1 MPVAD
6 SSPKG
11 PDPAPRGSGWRLR
24 SGMVHE
30 AIFGINDGL
39 VATVGL
45 VSGEALAHQSH
56 RSVLIAAL
64 SALGANMVSMAV
76 GSYLATTSENDF
88 NQREIRQ
95 QKVQIERRPERERRR
110 TRRLLHE
117 IGIPAG
123 SLFPVEANIMRNR
136 SRWLNFLVREQLG
149 IHQAKIE
156 RPLENAITMGIA
168 VMLGSAPSIIPY
180 LLPFPVAIARNL
192 SWIFA
197 LTAALALGAF
207 KGRITG
213 SSIARSAAWF
223 GFLVSLSS
231 LVGSLIGFAAG
242 TLGG

>member
-1 MPVAD
+1 MPTAD
-6 SSPKG
+6 FLQTPHPPK
-11 PDPAPRGSGWRLR
+11 RFRWRLR
-24 SGMVHE
+24 SGIIHE

-64 SALGANMVSMAV
+64 SALGANVVSMAV

-88 NQREIRQ
+88 NQREIRE
-95 QKVQIERRPERERRR
+95 QKTQIERRPEHERRR
-110 TRRLLHE
+110 MRRLLNE
-117 IGIPAG
+117 IGIPAA
-123 SLFPVEANIMRNR
+123 SLPPVEANIVRSH
-136 SRWLNFLVREQLG
+136 SRWLNFMVREHLG
-149 IHQAKIE
+149 IHQEKME
-156 RPLENAITMGIA
+156 RPLENAVTMGVA
-168 VMLGSAPSIIPY
+168 VMLGSAPPIIPY
-180 LLPFPVAIARNL
+180 LLPFSVVISRNL

-197 LTAALALGAF
+197 LVAALGLGAF

-213 SSIARSAAWF
+213 SSMVRSAAWF

-242 TLGG
+242 AVTG